1 MAAGIAPGAV
11 QSSVNYERNTSS
23 YGWGLVNK
31 IEAILLNNLGEGHL
45 DPEPT
50 SISYWPRGGGLLS
63 DYYEQKITD
72 FDCIVSA
79 LKEKGAPD
87 SATFKAESLWPWMAK
102 NVAEELGFDPDLY
115 EYLAETYLEDNSTK
129 AESTG
134 LPLPSGVRSSE
145 RERDLA
151 EQVAAL
157 SKRVQQ
163 VEEENAVL
171 RAKTPTIRH
180 LTQMI
185 ALVLQVQERYW
196 GDNWDPD
203 IPDSYP
209 KQNDIIEWLMGAP
222 HCCTERQAKAIEII
236 ARAAHRRGKL

>member
-1 MAAGIAPGAV
+1 MAAGIDPKEV
-11 QSSVNYERNTSS
+11 QNSEAHACKPSN
-23 YGWGLVNK
+23 YGWGLVKK
-31 IEAILLNNLGEGHL
+31 IEAILLNNLAEGHL
-45 DPEPT
+45 NPEPT
-50 SISYWPRGGGLLS
+50 SISYWPRGIVLIS
-63 DYYEQKITD
+63 DYCEQKITD
-72 FDCIVSA
+72 LDCIVSA

-87 SATFKAESLWPWMAK
+87 GATFKADSLWRWMAN
-102 NVAEELGFDPDLY
+102 NVAEEIGFDPALY
-115 EYLAETYLEDNSTK
+115 EYLAETYFEDDGTK
-129 AESTG
+129 AENIG

-163 VEEENAVL
+163 VEEENAEL